1 MNLDLGTIVSFIL
14 SFHDLESYEILQSSL
29 VDGIRN
35 TESVDDRKFLVCD
48 FILKQL
54 DALMLKTWLVGACSY
69 LCFTFG
75 RWPICALNPGQDCS
89 AL

>member
-1 MNLDLGTIVSFIL
+1 MIVFSSALQIKKGLPLNLDLGTIVSLIL

-48 FILKQL
+48 FILK
-54 DALMLKTWLVGACSY
+54 
-69 LCFTFG
+69 
-75 RWPICALNPGQDCS
+75 
-89 AL
+89 